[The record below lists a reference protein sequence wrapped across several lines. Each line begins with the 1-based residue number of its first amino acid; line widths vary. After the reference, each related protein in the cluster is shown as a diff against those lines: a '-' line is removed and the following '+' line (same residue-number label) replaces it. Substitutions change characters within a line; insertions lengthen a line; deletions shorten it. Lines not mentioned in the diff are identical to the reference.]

1 MKVETSMFGTI
12 DVRDD
17 QEIKFVQPI
26 IGFPEL
32 LRYVLVDTGGSIK
45 WLQSIRD
52 ATLAFPVVDPFSV
65 KPDYDIEIPTS
76 DAEMLG
82 VKNVEEVQLWCITV
96 LSKSKEEVR
105 ANLKAP
111 IVLNR
116 ATGEAKQVVL
126 PDSDLPI
133 RYRFLPKAKQR
144 NKEVADYAGANP

>member
-45 WLQSIRD
+45 WLQSLRD
-52 ATLAFPVVDPFSV
+52 ATLAFPVVDPFSG
-65 KPDYDIEIPTS
+65 KPDDDIEIPTS

-82 VKNVEEVQLWCITV
+82 GKDVDEVQVWKCGPT
-96 LSKSKEEVR
+96 
-105 ANLKAP
+105 
-111 IVLNR
+111 
-116 ATGEAKQVVL
+116 
-126 PDSDLPI
+126 
-133 RYRFLPKAKQR
+133 
-144 NKEVADYAGANP
+144 